1 MWNFILILIGIYLF
15 FRIMARWVAPW
26 LLKRYIKR
34 MQKRYD
40 EQNGYVRGKDG
51 KTNIHIPRK
60 DKNKKRSPNY
70 DAEDI
75 SYEEID

>member
-1 MWNFILILIGIYLF
+1 MWNFILIIIAIYLF
-15 FRIMARWVAPW
+15 LRIMARWIAPW

-40 EQNGYVRGKDG
+40 EQQGYAKRKSGE
-51 KTNIHIPRK
+51 TTIHIPRK
-60 DKNKKRSPNY
+60 DKNKKRKSEY

-75 SYEEID
+75 NFEEIE